1 MVDEIEAV
9 GPGQSFIGRKSTL
22 ENFRREYWE
31 PELFIHSNL
40 GQWREM
46 GSKSIREYANEIAK
60 KKIKEH
66 DYKIGDEKKRELD
79 RIYEHALEDKSLKES
94 F

>member
-1 MVDEIEAV
+1 
-9 GPGQSFIGRKSTL
+9 
-22 ENFRREYWE
+22 
-31 PELFIHSNL
+31 
-40 GQWREM
+40 M

-66 DYKIGDEKKRELD
+66 DYKIGDDKKKELD
-79 RIYEHALEDKSLKES
+79 RIYEHALEDELLKES